1 MTKSAISCVLQW
13 NKFIKWSKIYLL
25 SRRVTFNTYFQSCQ
39 YIILNIKLC
48 LNKKLYTFKLID
60 NPICSFCKTGNENVL
75 RVFHPCTLTRRL
87 WSQLQLF
94 QQNCQNFVLFN
105 HLLLLFKL
113 NVYYFRNDTVL
124 CRNKFLQDIT
134 KGKKIEKRE
143 EYYSQIKITQYK
155 KKWRINDQ

>member
-1 MTKSAISCVLQW
+1 M
-13 NKFIKWSKIYLL
+13 
-25 SRRVTFNTYFQSCQ
+25 
-39 YIILNIKLC
+39 LC
-48 LNKKLYTFKLID
+48 
-60 NPICSFCKTGNENVL
+60 
-75 RVFHPCTLTRRL
+75 
-87 WSQLQLF
+87 
-94 QQNCQNFVLFN
+94 N

-155 KKWRINDQ
+155 KK